1 MEELLA
7 RQLQPE
13 TLEITLSRDT
23 WQEILE
29 LIDVF
34 NALYGTD
41 RGRRLSMELHELS
54 SDIAQMLGDEWSA
67 VE

>member
-1 MEELLA
+1 M
-7 RQLQPE
+7 

-29 LIDVF
+29 MLDAF
-34 NALYGTD
+34 NAVIGTD

-54 SDIAQMLGDEWSA
+54 SDIAQQLGTEWEIIS
-67 VE
+67 